1 MLGTRRMKKPKL
13 RKPRAK
19 PSIRHKSKK
28 DYNRTENTIFKVR
41 IDGKIEQVPYSEFQ
55 ERQKK

>member
-1 MLGTRRMKKPKL
+1 MKKPKL

-19 PSIRHKSKK
+19 PSVRHKTKK
-28 DYNRTENTIFKVR
+28 DYDRTQNTIFKVR